1 MEPTTNTTAETNTQP
16 TTPEINKTETTVNN
30 NLQINPEWVITLLF
44 VIFFGVIGV
53 HRFYNRKIGTGI
65 LMILTLGG
73 FGIWSLIDLII
84 ILVGRFTDKDGN
96 VIPIR
101 IKA

>member
-1 MEPTTNTTAETNTQP
+1 MEPTTNTTTETNTQSAA
-16 TTPEINKTETTVNN
+16 PEINKTEATATN

-73 FGIWSLIDLII
+73 FGIWSLIDLIM